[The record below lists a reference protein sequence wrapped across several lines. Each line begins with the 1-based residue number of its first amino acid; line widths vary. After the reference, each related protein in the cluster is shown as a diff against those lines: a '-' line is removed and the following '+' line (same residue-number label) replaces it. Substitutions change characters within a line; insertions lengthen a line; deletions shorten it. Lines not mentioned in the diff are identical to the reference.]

1 MGPCL
6 PLLLHYPSNISERCN
21 LDSIMMRS
29 LRRLGTVAMS
39 QAGGGQTPKPET
51 VVAALA
57 LALTSLALLRALA
70 QNS

>member
-6 PLLLHYPSNISERCN
+6 SLLLHYPSNISERCN
-21 LDSIMMRS
+21 LVYYDAEPQEAGACGHE
-29 LRRLGTVAMS
+29 LNRRRTDP
-39 QAGGGQTPKPET
+39 TPET

-57 LALTSLALLRALA
+57 LALTSLALLGALA